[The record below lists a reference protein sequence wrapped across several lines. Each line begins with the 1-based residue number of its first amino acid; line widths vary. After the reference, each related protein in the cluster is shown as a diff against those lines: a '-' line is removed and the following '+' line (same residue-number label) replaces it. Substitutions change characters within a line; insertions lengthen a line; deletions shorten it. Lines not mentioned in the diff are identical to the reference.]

1 MPDTHTKQ
9 DKAAQDISGK
19 DAPFISVLNRILA
32 PLARLCLANGISY
45 ATINEVVKRVL
56 VEQASSLQPGLPEH
70 GKVSRISTATGINRY
85 EVTRLTRLET
95 PELVAK
101 KQPQA
106 FEIVDRWTTEQTYRD
121 PEGNILGDIQRLG
134 AAPSFEALAREV
146 TRNVHH
152 RSLMDE
158 LIRLEII
165 CYDEERDLVS
175 LVRRNFVPS
184 NDSRQMLGLLGDN
197 VGDHLHAAVTNVM
210 NDGTS
215 HLEQAV
221 FADELSE
228 ESLKALQPLIMAHW
242 KTLHD
247 AMVPAINALIDAD
260 TAAGRAQDRR
270 VRIGL
275 YSYNEPT
282 IAPESLQPVAVTRRF
297 RKSAAKDIKK

>member
-1 MPDTHTKQ
+1 MPDTKTKQ
-9 DKAAQDISGK
+9 DKAIQDISAK
-19 DAPFISVLNRILA
+19 DAPVISVLNRVLA
-32 PLARLCLANGISY
+32 PLVRLCLANGISY
-45 ATINEVVKRVL
+45 ATINEVLKRVL
-56 VEQASSLQPGLPEH
+56 VEQAVTLQPGLPEH

-165 CYDEERDLVS
+165 SYDEEHDLVS

-184 NDSRQMLGLLGDN
+184 NDSRQMMGLLGDN
-197 VGDHLHAAVTNVM
+197 VGDHLNAAVINVM
-210 NDGTS
+210 HDGTS

-228 ESLKALQPLIMAHW
+228 ESIKALKPLIMAHW

-260 TAAGRAQDRR
+260 ADAGRTQDRR

-282 IAPESLQPVAVTRRF
+282 IETESSQPVPITRRF
-297 RKSAAKDIKK
+297 RKSATKDIKK